1 MILLKQIRNELKSTT
16 DTPYMAELTSLQNEQ
31 TGLVALEYQMDRN
44 VESMKRLRAHA
55 QYSRTVQGR
64 ALQWAGRLFALYCV
78 FRTLSVSTIHPET
91 LLFESTEPWYFSPS

>member
-1 MILLKQIRNELKSTT
+1 MRNQRKSTSDALYT
-16 DTPYMAELTSLQNEQ
+16 AELTSLQNEL

-55 QYSRTVQGR
+55 QYSCTVQGR
-64 ALQWAGRLFALYCV
+64 ALQWAGRLFALYCI

-91 LLFESTEPWYFSPS
+91 LLLENTEPWYSSPS

>member
-1 MILLKQIRNELKSTT
+1 MIHLKQTRNELQTT
-16 DTPYMAELTSLQNEQ
+16 SDALYMAELTSLQNEL

-44 VESMKRLRAHA
+44 VESMKRLRAYA

-78 FRTLSVSTIHPET
+78 FRTLSVSTIHPRNIA
-91 LLFESTEPWYFSPS
+91 LRKY

>member
-1 MILLKQIRNELKSTT
+1 MSRVASSFSGNSGDLSKQIRNQRKSTSDALYT
-16 DTPYMAELTSLQNEQ
+16 AELTSLQNEL

-64 ALQWAGRLFALYCV
+64 ALQWAGRATV
-78 FRTLSVSTIHPET
+78 
-91 LLFESTEPWYFSPS
+91 

>member
-1 MILLKQIRNELKSTT
+1 MILLKQMRNHRKSTSDALYT
-16 DTPYMAELTSLQNEQ
+16 AELTSLQNEL

-78 FRTLSVSTIHPET
+78 FRTLSVS
-91 LLFESTEPWYFSPS
+91 LFRPKHCSSQILNITF

>member
-1 MILLKQIRNELKSTT
+1 MRNELHSTS
-16 DTPYMAELTSLQNEQ
+16 DTLYTAELTSLQNEL

-64 ALQWAGRLFALYCV
+64 ALQWAGRLFALYCI
-78 FRTLSVSTIHPET
+78 FRTLSVSPFHPKHCSSKI
-91 LLFESTEPWYFSPS
+91 LNRGI